1 MIEPIPMTPEEE
13 QAVAEAID
21 RVAEEAYQ
29 AREDRLRRNGD
40 KMTKQ
45 EVTP

>member
-21 RVAEEAYQ
+21 RVAEEAQ
-29 AREDRLRRNGD
+29 RARLARRPIDNGQD
-40 KMTKQ
+40 S
-45 EVTP
+45 VLGF